1 MSTSIQYF
9 GEICIKRFME
19 LEENLYKNPSGF
31 TDYIAGIQETV
42 NNLGIKVIEET
53 LEAMDEMI
61 CKSPKRKKHWHVE
74 AHEQKDLLTPLGKV
88 TFSKTLYAHK
98 QNRTSEGKQEMC
110 YLLDKALGFTE
121 NERMTDDVIAQIY
134 EEAVQTSYRRGGE
147 VASIND
153 KVSKSAVKDLLHKT
167 KFPPNFIA
175 PKKKKVVE
183 ELHIE
188 ADEDHFHLQFQEKK
202 GDLEIGKNN
211 RKNNDAISKLIYI
224 HEGIVPESPGSKR
237 NKLVGVHYFCRGTK
251 QSNQDLWREIYDY
264 IDATYDLEKV
274 KKIYIHSDGG
284 TWIKEGMKNIVGVK
298 FILDEFHLSKYV
310 SKMVRHMLDTKED
323 ARSEVYKT
331 IQYENKKTFVE
342 LANHLKEY
350 TKDEGIIKR
359 IEDGE
364 KYILNNW
371 TAAKA
376 RLKRIS
382 GVVGSS
388 TEGHVYHILSKR
400 MSTEPLGWSRHGA
413 EQMARLLEYYFN
425 KGDMLELAKYQ
436 KEVLP
441 IAAGAEEL
449 AMSASEM
456 LKSEK
461 RPRTRLQQ
469 EYAKYSD
476 AMHASLDLQKRKQ
489 YVFYTNRWI

>member
-53 LEAMDEMI
+53 LEVMDEMI
-61 CKSPKRKKHWHVE
+61 CNSPKRKKHWHVE
-74 AHEQKDLLTPLGKV
+74 AHDQKDLLTPLGKV

-147 VASIND
+147 AASIND

-175 PKKKKVVE
+175 PKKKKVVG

-188 ADEDHFHLQFQEKK
+188 ADEDHFHLQFQEEK

-274 KKIYIHSDGG
+274 RKIYIHSDGG
-284 TWIKEGMKNIVGVK
+284 TWIKEGMKNIVGAK

-350 TKDEGIIKR
+350 TKDDGIIKR
-359 IEDGE
+359 IEEGE

-400 MSTEPLGWSRHGA
+400 MSTDPLGWSRHGA
-413 EQMARLLEYYFN
+413 EQMARLLEYHFN

-436 KEVLP
+436 KQVLP

-456 LKSEK
+456 LKSE
-461 RPRTRLQQ
+461 RRQRTRLQQ